1 MRRRFSAIRG
11 KATEG
16 ETGIKAKEKG
26 ETPSRLEVARPKS
39 IRIGLAGSW
48 GVVPGCSP
56 GLRETRKETGRE
68 GYWRRGYSLE
78 LATAKYDNILTALAP
93 RSGSFSATGG
103 PFQLQKKLLLRNE
116 IIPQPL
122 SIRSIENCLSTT
134 NPFVPKMFRDDV
146 KMFFQQLASRIYTT
160 LELKQKIKL
169 ERQMEIFVAEQQS
182 EMNCF

>member
-1 MRRRFSAIRG
+1 M
-11 KATEG
+11 EG

-48 GVVPGCSP
+48 GVATGCSP

-68 GYWRRGYSLE
+68 GYRRRGYSLE

-93 RSGSFSATGG
+93 RIGSFSATGG

-122 SIRSIENCLSTT
+122 SIYSHEERKRKKKRKGDS
-134 NPFVPKMFRDDV
+134 
-146 KMFFQQLASRIYTT
+146 SR
-160 LELKQKIKL
+160 L
-169 ERQMEIFVAEQQS
+169 EIFYRWKILLFQKCSVTI
-182 EMNCF
+182 